1 MNECHQKRDHL
12 KRKGHLPTINFFEI
26 DRPWKIIHTKRPPPP
41 QKKKKNYRITG
52 CPGSPGTPETQNFSQ
67 PPCESPWRF
76 PIIASGLV
84 EGCWRMVEKTGIV
97 SLKYYD
103 EILKIEWNWEYIE
116 GIWRKDHDV
125 LIKSCKSICNK
136 RKRLYNMWTYGW
148 WKNPRRIRRFWT
160 QAKHQQRIRAT
171 FRHHMSVF
179 ICFRHFWVGF

>member
-1 MNECHQKRDHL
+1 MKN
-12 KRKGHLPTINFFEI
+12 
-26 DRPWKIIHTKRPPPP
+26 HTYQTPSPPP
-41 QKKKKNYRITG
+41 KKKNNKNYRITG
-52 CPGSPGTPETQNFSQ
+52 GPGSPGNTRDPKCPQ
-67 PPCESPWRF
+67 PLCESPWRF

-84 EGCWRMVEKTGIV
+84 EGWFLWGKKNITIIRKVHVEKTGIV

-103 EILKIEWNWEYIE
+103 EILKIGWNWEYIE